1 MIRNV
6 LGVGAISAL
15 IMSCGGAGLFGEGQG
30 RGNGSQQGNASNN
43 GGGEQNQSQACDSDF
58 GATEAAMKVESFLLA
73 TSTFVGTAAE
83 IENSLKDS
91 CTRMAAELGVTPGS
105 GDARA
110 VCQPVV
116 DKLRSEMSD
125 LRGSG
130 HLTIA
135 IESRPPVCEV
145 SVDAYAQCAAQ
156 CDATFDP
163 GHAEIQCEGGE
174 LRGQCSAQCTGRCAV
189 EAHGQCSGVCEG
201 SCSTSCTGTCHGECE
216 GTCRT
221 RGADG
226 QCNGACTGTCHG
238 SCSSGCTG
246 TCEGS
251 CEMSAQAS
259 CSGECRGGCSVAY
272 TEPRC
277 TGTVRPP
284 SVRADCRAS
293 CDARMNAQAH
303 CTPGYTHVNVS
314 GRVASNLEERVTHL
328 RNAINMGFGE
338 IAAMHAKLERLGASA
353 REMTQTAGQLPRALG
368 DLGLGATAC
377 FTAAT
382 AALPRASASI
392 SVSIEVS
399 ASFSATAG

>member
-1 MIRNV
+1 MMIRNEHCIV
-6 LGVGAISAL
+6 ALSAL
-15 IMSCGGAGLFGEGQG
+15 LMSCGGTGLFGEGQG
-30 RGNGSQQGNASNN
+30 HSSRQSQNENSS
-43 GGGEQNQSQACDSDF
+43 GEQQQSRACDSDF
-58 GATEAAMKVESFLLA
+58 GTTEAAMKLESFLLA
-73 TSTFVGTAAE
+73 TSRFVGTAAE
-83 IENSLKDS
+83 LDGSLKDA
-91 CTRMAAELGVTPGS
+91 CTRMAGELGVTPGT

-116 DKLRSEMSD
+116 EKLRSEMSD
-125 LRGSG
+125 LRASA

-145 SVDAYAQCAAQ
+145 SLDAYAQCAAA
-156 CDATFDP
+156 CDASFDP
-163 GHAEIQCEGGE
+163 GHAELQCEGGE
-174 LRGQCSAQCTGRCAV
+174 LRGTCSAQCTGRCAV
-189 EAHGQCSGVCEG
+189 EAHGQCSGGCEG
-201 SCSTSCTGTCHGECE
+201 TCSASCTGVCHGECE

-238 SCSSGCTG
+238 TCSAGCTG
-246 TCEGS
+246 SCEGT

-284 SVRADCRAS
+284 SVRADCRAD
-293 CDARMNAQAH
+293 CDARIHAEAH
-303 CTPGYTHVNVS
+303 CTPGYTRMNVT

-328 RNAINMGFGE
+328 RNAINMGYGE
-338 IAAMHAKLERLGASA
+338 IMAIKLKLERLNAAASDMGASA
-353 REMTQTAGQLPRALG
+353 RELPRVIG
-368 DLGLGATAC
+368 DLGLGAAAC
-377 FTAAT
+377 VTEAT
-382 AALPRASASI
+382 AALPRASAQVTI
-392 SVSIEVS
+392 SIEVS